1 MDETFKFNI
10 NQETLIYFIP
20 KPKSLLKC
28 KNELKLKGCKYDN
41 NDKLWYYKM
50 EHMSLDSFK
59 QLYKT
64 KFNDFLVAKILST
77 YLSVETLKELLEY
90 FENEYK
96 RNHNSVLEIIS
107 NHGVRYGS
115 ITY

>member
-1 MDETFKFNI
+1 MDGNFDFNI
-10 NQETLIYFIP
+10 NNEKLIYFIP
-20 KPKSLLKC
+20 KSKSLLKC

-50 EHMSLDSFK
+50 EHVSLNSFK

-90 FENEYK
+90 CENEYK
-96 RNHNSVLEIIS
+96 RKHNSVLEIIS
-107 NHGVRYGS
+107 NHGVCYGT

>member
-1 MDETFKFNI
+1 MDETFEFNI
-10 NQETLIYFIP
+10 NHETLIYFIP

-41 NDKLWYYKM
+41 DEKLWFYKM
-50 EHMSLDSFK
+50 EHVSLNSFK

-90 FENEYK
+90 CENEYK
-96 RNHNSVLEIIS
+96 RNHTGVLEIIS
-107 NHGVRYGS
+107 NHGVFYG
-115 ITY
+115 TTTF

>member
-1 MDETFKFNI
+1 MDETFKFDI
-10 NQETLIYFIP
+10 NNETLIYFIP

-28 KNELKLKGCKYDN
+28 KNELKLKGCKFDN
-41 NDKLWYYKM
+41 AEKLWFYKM
-50 EHMSLDSFK
+50 EHVTLNSFK

-90 FENEYK
+90 SENEYK

-107 NHGVRYGS
+107 NHGVCYGT